1 MDGQGTKWRRNTA
14 EDFNRLS
21 RVHERY
27 RLQTTDRQQ
36 TDGRQHI
43 ANVNV
48 NANRSLKTVSPMLS
62 DRCISSV
69 LSVCDVGVLWP
80 NGWMDQDATWYG
92 GGPDP
97 GHIVLD
103 WDLAPPKRGTPP
115 VIIIIIII

>member
-43 ANVNV
+43 ANVRQKGF
-48 NANRSLKTVSPMLS
+48 ALCYRTVVYHLSCLSATLVYCGQTVGWIKML
-62 DRCISSV
+62 
-69 LSVCDVGVLWP
+69 LGTEVGP
-80 NGWMDQDATWYG
+80 TQAT
-92 GGPDP
+92 
-97 GHIVLD
+97 LC
-103 WDLAPPKRGTPP
+103 
-115 VIIIIIII
+115 